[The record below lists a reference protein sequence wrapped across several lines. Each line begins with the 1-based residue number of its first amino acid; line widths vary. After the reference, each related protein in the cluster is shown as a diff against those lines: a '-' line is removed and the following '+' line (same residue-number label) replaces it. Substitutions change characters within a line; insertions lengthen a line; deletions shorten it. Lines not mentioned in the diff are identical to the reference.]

1 MVLFICW
8 VSVLHA
14 DGHLAET
21 RDPGLPFLDGVALKS
36 MGSRVRMSLLGL
48 LQRYVGGLKYSHRP
62 QIASSSKL
70 DAPYY
75 RGKEGVVD
83 AHVNWVKNIYHAK
96 EMGSERGTYPCSP
109 NNFLPVNG
117 ISERMSTF
125 LLEAWRS
132 VDS

>member
-1 MVLFICW
+1 MVLFICR

-83 AHVNWVKNIYHAK
+83 AHVNWVKNIYQQKRWAPK
-96 EMGSERGTYPCSP
+96 EACILA
-109 NNFLPVNG
+109 LPT
-117 ISERMSTF
+117 ISCLSMASRKGCPHSC
-125 LLEAWRS
+125 WRHGGQ
-132 VDS
+132 